1 MTNTKT
7 YIGRHEQMSTNNENF
22 DLQTY
27 LTKGAEQLVAD
38 ALKATLKN
46 PKESAYIM
54 KFALAV
60 RAASKKECLPKTTES
75 ISQVF

>member
-1 MTNTKT
+1 
-7 YIGRHEQMSTNNENF
+7 MSINNENF

-27 LTKGAEQLVAD
+27 LSKGAEQLVAD

-60 RAASKKECLPKTTES
+60 REKKKKECLPKIMES

>member
-7 YIGRHEQMSTNNENF
+7 YIGRHEPMSINNENF

-27 LTKGAEQLVAD
+27 LSKGAEQLVAD

-60 RAASKKECLPKTTES
+60 RAASKKECLPKIMES

>member
-7 YIGRHEQMSTNNENF
+7 YIERHEPMSINNENF

-27 LTKGAEQLVAD
+27 LAKGAEQLVAD

-46 PKESAYIM
+46 PKESA
-54 KFALAV
+54 
-60 RAASKKECLPKTTES
+60 
-75 ISQVF
+75 

>member
-7 YIGRHEQMSTNNENF
+7 YIERHEPMSINNENF

-27 LTKGAEQLVAD
+27 LSKGAEQLAAD

-60 RAASKKECLPKTTES
+60 RAASKKECLPKKKES
-75 ISQVF
+75 IFQAF